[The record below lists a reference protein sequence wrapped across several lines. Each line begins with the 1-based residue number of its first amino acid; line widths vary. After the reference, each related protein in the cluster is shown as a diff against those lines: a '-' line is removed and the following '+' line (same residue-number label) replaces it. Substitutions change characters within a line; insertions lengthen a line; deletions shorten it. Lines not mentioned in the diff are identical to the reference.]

1 MRRHLVRLLVLGL
14 AAARAGAADEV
25 LLSQDDFLKEA
36 FGGTPPPAQ
45 VLWLDKAAQAELTP
59 VFGHAYPQA
68 RLRYWR
74 DATRTA
80 WVVEDIGKEFPITAG
95 FVIDGERIERA
106 RVLVYRE
113 SRGGEIRFPA
123 FLRQFAGA
131 RLEGDHLSAHV
142 DGISGATLS
151 VWAMERMARAVLTLD
166 HLAPR

>member
-1 MRRHLVRLLVLGL
+1 MRKLWAQLLVLSL
-14 AAARAGAADEV
+14 AAARAQAADEV
-25 LLSQDDFLKEA
+25 LLSPDDFLKET
-36 FGGTPPPAQ
+36 FGAAPPSAQ
-45 VLWLDKAAQAELTP
+45 VLWLDKAAQAQLTP

-74 DATRTA
+74 DAGRTA

-95 FVIDGERIERA
+95 FVVEGHRIEKA
-106 RVLVYRE
+106 RVLIYRE

-123 FLRQFAGA
+123 FLRQFSGTS
-131 RLEGDHLSAHV
+131 LEGDHLSANI

-166 HLAPR
+166 QLAP